1 MSVALWTA
9 LGLVLVIE
17 GLTYALIPGQL
28 KRMMA
33 EMLRVSDDRLRLGGL
48 VAVAAGVGLVW
59 LVKLF
64 S

>member
-1 MSVALWTA
+1 MSAALWTA

-33 EMLRVSDDRLRLGGL
+33 EMLRVSDDTLRLGG
-48 VAVAAGVGLVW
+48 VAAVAAGVGLVW